1 MYKIQLVKVN
11 AAYSST
17 VGNLAYGNNKTP
29 DMVASSIEIARRA
42 YKKYEKLYFY
52 PSLNVLL
59 KTGNQWKEELFL
71 KFKTWI
77 EIHNQIKNS
86 KMSYRVQLE
95 STLLDA
101 VFRFRNIKSNITL
114 YNFI

>member
-42 YKKYEKLYFY
+42 YKKFQKLWFY
-52 PSLNVLL
+52 PSLSVLL

-77 EIHNQIKNS
+77 DVHKEIKNS
-86 KMSYRVQLE
+86 KLSYRVQLKDCIP
-95 STLLDA
+95 DA